1 MHAIFINSE
10 NRILILTDENL
21 ILLMKRVLKEVR
33 NILYHQVLASTI

>member
-33 NILYHQVLASTI
+33 NILHHQVLASTI